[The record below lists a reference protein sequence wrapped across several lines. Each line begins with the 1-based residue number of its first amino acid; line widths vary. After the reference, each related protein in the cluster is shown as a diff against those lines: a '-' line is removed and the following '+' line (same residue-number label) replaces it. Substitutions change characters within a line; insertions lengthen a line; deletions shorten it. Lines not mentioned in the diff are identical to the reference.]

1 MLYQARLLWAFPH
14 PPHYC
19 NSNWRKK
26 TIKQSPP
33 GNQLSVPMC
42 VLLKHYIQLQR
53 PNTNINQKSFW
64 RLEESP
70 KRQLETY
77 REEQSWHKLS
87 SEQMWRLHL
96 KPGITWWTE
105 VPDSHAT
112 HILPFVRNADLRQS
126 LFVTVKYPR
135 EGGSRTDQ
143 PHRSMMGGSPW
154 NITSRHRIN
163 SAFFNIRYQKYFL
176 VFFLIASSLQKLEM
190 CIWIRKLKL
199 YIISVGVQKNPVSLR
214 PGLMQPT

>member
-1 MLYQARLLWAFPH
+1 MQYQARLLWAFPT
-14 PPHYC
+14 PLITVIATEE
-19 NSNWRKK
+19 KK

-53 PNTNINQKSFW
+53 PNTNINHEKSFW

-70 KRQLETY
+70 SRQLETY

-105 VPDSHAT
+105 VPDRHAT
-112 HILPFVRNADLRQS
+112 HRPLFVRNIDLRQS
-126 LFVTVKYPR
+126 LFVTVKCPR
-135 EGGSRTDQ
+135 EGGKQDRPT
-143 PHRSMMGGSPW
+143 P
-154 NITSRHRIN
+154 
-163 SAFFNIRYQKYFL
+163 
-176 VFFLIASSLQKLEM
+176 LEHEG
-190 CIWIRKLKL
+190 RK
-199 YIISVGVQKNPVSLR
+199 
-214 PGLMQPT
+214 PTEHHQQTQN

>member
-1 MLYQARLLWAFPH
+1 MLAQAGLSFDTALPFCPQMMFPCFTR
-14 PPHYC
+14 PASSELSPTPLITVIATEE
-19 NSNWRKK
+19 K

-112 HILPFVRNADLRQS
+112 HILPFVWNADLRQS

-143 PHRSMMGGSPW
+143 PHWSMMGGSPW

-176 VFFLIASSLQKLEM
+176 GFF
-190 CIWIRKLKL
+190 
-199 YIISVGVQKNPVSLR
+199 
-214 PGLMQPT
+214 

>member
-1 MLYQARLLWAFPH
+1 
-14 PPHYC
+14 
-19 NSNWRKK
+19 
-26 TIKQSPP
+26 
-33 GNQLSVPMC
+33 MC

-53 PNTNINQKSFW
+53 PNTNINHEKSFW

-70 KRQLETY
+70 NRQLETY

-87 SEQMWRLHL
+87 TEQMWRLHL
-96 KPGITWWTE
+96 NPGITWWTE
-105 VPDSHAT
+105 VPDRHAT
-112 HILPFVRNADLRQS
+112 HIRPFVRNVDLRQS

-135 EGGSRTDQ
+135 EGGKQD
-143 PHRSMMGGSPW
+143 RSHWSMRGGSPW

-176 VFFLIASSLQKLEM
+176 FFITSSLQKLER

-199 YIISVGVQKNPVSLR
+199 FIISVGVQKNPVSLR
-214 PGLMQPT
+214 PGLMQPTQASLRSILFLMCVCMCQGVCVSASVCVQVCVCLCKYV